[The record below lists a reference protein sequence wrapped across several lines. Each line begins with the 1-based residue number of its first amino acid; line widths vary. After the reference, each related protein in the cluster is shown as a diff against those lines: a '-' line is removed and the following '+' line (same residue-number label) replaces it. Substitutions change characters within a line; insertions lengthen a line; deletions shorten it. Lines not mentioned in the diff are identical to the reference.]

1 CRQRQALPPAYLR
14 VGNAYVVIEND
25 TLLIESPVDAWLYP
39 GGRYLTVVEPG
50 ERVPIVP
57 ASTKPVLLAGGVR
70 VSGVS
75 VLRRPYPFWQ
85 FDTLRSDLVAENEL
99 FYQPIYTYFADTLLE
114 IPVKEGF
121 ESPQL
126 QLRLVNAGSATA
138 APIFRTAS
146 APRRGFW
153 CAEIPLAAYTE
164 FQAETTTPFPFPQSD
179 IWAEISVKGDR
190 NLAVGLTVEDKI
202 TGRTFLRENNLLLRP
217 ASDKWSTF
225 YIDLSS
231 WVRRHGPNFRF
242 RLYLTSAGDTTGR
255 HTLFLDDVRVITW
268 RRL

>member
-1 CRQRQALPPAYLR
+1 M
-14 VGNAYVVIEND
+14 GNAYVILEGD
-25 TLLIESPVDAWLYP
+25 TLSVEAPIDAWLYP
-39 GGRYLTVVEPG
+39 GGRYLTVAEPG

-57 ASTKPVLLAGGVR
+57 ATTQPVLLAGGVR

-75 VLRRPYPFWQ
+75 IVRRPYPFWQ
-85 FDTLRSDLVAENEL
+85 FDTLRSRLAAESEI
-99 FYQPIYTYFADTLLE
+99 FYQPTYTYFADTLLE
-114 IPVKEGF
+114 VPVKEGF

-126 QLRLVNAGSATA
+126 QFRLVNAGSPSA
-138 APIFRTAS
+138 APLFRTSS

-153 CAEIPLAAYTE
+153 CAEIPLEAYAE
-164 FQAETTTPFPFPQSD
+164 FQAESTTPFPFPQGD

-202 TGRTFLRENNLLLRP
+202 TGRLFLRENNLLLRP
-217 ASDKWSTF
+217 TSDKWSTF

-231 WVRRHGPNFRF
+231 WVRRHGPNYRF

-255 HTLFLDDVRVITW
+255 YTLFLDDVRVITW